1 MIRKLLATTAIA
13 GVLATA
19 AAAQTTAPAT
29 TTEPAANGS
38 MGTSGTMAPGGAMG
52 TNGAAMNNGA
62 MSTGQTADQSAPAAN
77 IAYVQSQGAD
87 QYMATD
93 IRGMTLYSGD
103 AADAQ
108 SAGEIENLVI
118 GEDGAVVAAVV
129 DTGNFLGDQSRTI
142 AIPFDQIRWTQ
153 GENNAPRAVLT
164 ASRDQLMSAP
174 AFEMNETAA
183 NNAAATGNTM
193 APAATGGMA
202 PAGTMAPGGAMGST
216 AATGGATTP
225 ATTPST
231 DMAAATTAPAT
242 TGSSAGTGEYLAT
255 LGPNQYLSANLIG
268 ENVYNGHDTSSENI
282 GEINDL
288 VVASSGRVEAVLIG
302 VGGFLGIGEKDVG
315 VPFDAV
321 SMMRGE
327 NNEPHLMLAANRDQ
341 LTNAPAFES
350 SERVADAGTNA
361 NMSGAGM
368 GAGGT
373 TLDTASATAPN
384 TTTGNGM
391 AAGTTAAAGA
401 AATGAAATGAMGTDA
416 TATASTNNADNGS
429 LTPVTGAELTAD
441 NLIGT
446 AVSGPDNA
454 RIGSIG
460 DIALTPEGQVDAV
473 IVDVG
478 GFLGIGAK
486 PVAVA
491 MDNLQFMRD
500 SGGKL
505 TLTTQFTQDQLR
517 NAPEFNRDTYAENR
531 DQMRVANPG
540 DIPAGSA
547 AQQ

>member
-1 MIRKLLATTAIA
+1 
-13 GVLATA
+13 
-19 AAAQTTAPAT
+19 
-29 TTEPAANGS
+29 
-38 MGTSGTMAPGGAMG
+38 
-52 TNGAAMNNGA
+52 
-62 MSTGQTADQSAPAAN
+62 
-77 IAYVQSQGAD
+77 
-87 QYMATD
+87 
-93 IRGMTLYSGD
+93 
-103 AADAQ
+103 
-108 SAGEIENLVI
+108 
-118 GEDGAVVAAVV
+118 
-129 DTGNFLGDQSRTI
+129 
-142 AIPFDQIRWTQ
+142 
-153 GENNAPRAVLT
+153 
-164 ASRDQLMSAP
+164 
-174 AFEMNETAA
+174 
-183 NNAAATGNTM
+183 M

-202 PAGTMAPGGAMGST
+202 ATGTMAPGA
-216 AATGGATTP
+216 

-231 DMAAATTAPAT
+231 DMAAATTAPAP
-242 TGSSAGTGEYLAT
+242 TGATAGTGEYLAT

-268 ENVYNGHDTSSENI
+268 DNVYNGHDTSSEKI

-288 VVASSGRVEAVLIG
+288 LVASSGRVEAVLIG

-321 SMMRGE
+321 SMMRGD
-327 NNEPHLMLAANRDQ
+327 NNEPHIMLSASRDQ
-341 LTNAPAFES
+341 LKEAPSFERAD
-350 SERVADAGTNA
+350 RVADAGTNA

-391 AAGTTAAAGA
+391 AAGTTAA
-401 AATGAAATGAMGTDA
+401 TGAAATGAMGTDT
-416 TATASTNNADNGS
+416 TATASTNNADNGAM
-429 LTPVTGAELTAD
+429 TPVTGAELTAD

-446 AVSGPDNA
+446 AVRGPDNA

-505 TLTTQFTQDQLR
+505 NLTTQFTQDQLR

-547 AQQ
+547 SKQ